1 MLPHT
6 NSNPN
11 LWVDL
16 QLKML
21 YKTFHTG
28 ISDLDES
35 KILQVASN
43 NANVNLLFT
52 KNLAEL
58 REQKELL
65 TLLDIGRC
73 GLNVTQNS
81 FKTGAKKGS
90 HWELQNLL

>member
-6 NSNPN
+6 NLNPN

-43 NANVNLLFT
+43 NANVNLLFI

-90 HWELQNLL
+90 H

>member
-6 NSNPN
+6 NLNLN

-28 ISDLDES
+28 IIDLDES
-35 KILQVASN
+35 KILLVASN
-43 NANVNLLFT
+43 NANVNLLFI
-52 KNLAEL
+52 KNLADL
-58 REQKELL
+58 REQKEML

-73 GLNVTQNS
+73 GLNVTQSS
-81 FKTGAKKGS
+81 FKTGTKKGS